1 MGKPDANNL
10 AERPVQTARYQM
22 HNIRDRHEHFL
33 RRSWM
38 EPMDSNVSIIEQEVL
53 GWPGVIS
60 APGRFDALAF
70 RYGKREIGHIHRDQM
85 ADPPV
90 TPDVREELL
99 SEGRARPHRAGV
111 KGYISYP
118 IRSPEDASVVIDI
131 LGWNYDRAKAA
142 AERRAARQQGTEE

>member
-1 MGKPDANNL
+1 
-10 AERPVQTARYQM
+10 
-22 HNIRDRHEHFL
+22 
-33 RRSWM
+33 M

-53 GWPGVIS
+53 AWPGVIS

-70 RYGKREIGHIHRDQM
+70 RYGKREIGHIHRDRI
-85 ADPPV
+85 ADLPV
-90 TPDVREELL
+90 TPDVRKELL
-99 SEGRARPHRAGV
+99 SEGRTRPHRAGV

-142 AERRAARQQGTEE
+142 AERRAARRQGTEE